1 MQCGRTP
8 QRIRVEPNHKTFGK
22 LIEAAAKSEQPQEA
36 AVWLHEMLHCS
47 FEPHLLNYN
56 ELISAAANEHDL
68 DSAKSWLW
76 HLGEKRLQPNLVS
89 YNSVLNAAAKKGD
102 LNTCTHPACV
112 RQFLVR
118 ALSRFFPLTNLLCQ
132 GHIQH
137 NAECRRP
144 AECHYFQTPSSVPQ
158 HGLSLEL
165 LQLAHG
171 SEG

>member
-1 MQCGRTP
+1 MWPHASG
-8 QRIRVEPNHKTFGK
+8 IRVEPNHKTFGK

-118 ALSRFFPLTNLLCQ
+118 ALSRFFL
-132 GHIQH
+132 
-137 NAECRRP
+137 
-144 AECHYFQTPSSVPQ
+144 
-158 HGLSLEL
+158 
-165 LQLAHG
+165 
-171 SEG
+171 